1 MIVSI
6 NQPAYLPWLGYFH
19 RIASSD
25 LHIVLDHV
33 QYEKNGF
40 VNRNKVIGKDGIVW
54 LTVPLLTSG
63 KFGDLPIHS
72 LEFAP
77 NQNWQRKHWSTLQNL
92 YRRTR
97 FFDLYAT
104 AYEAIYAAEWHS
116 FASMVDAF
124 LKQHLNDLGINTP
137 LLRSSEMQ
145 VTGKKSDLV
154 LNLCQN
160 AGASVYL
167 SGALGRN
174 YLDEESFRAN
184 GIHVAYQD
192 YRHPVYP
199 QTQPAFT
206 AYMCILD
213 LLFNQGPAS
222 REVLLQNQS
231 RTL

>member
-19 RIASSD
+19 RIATSD

-33 QYEKNGF
+33 QYEKNSF
-40 VNRNKVIGKDGIVW
+40 VNRNKVCGKDGPVW

-63 KFGDLPIHS
+63 KFGELPIHS

-77 NQNWQRKHWSTLQNL
+77 NQNWQKKHWSTLQNL
-92 YRRTR
+92 YRRTP
-97 FFDLYAT
+97 FFDHYAP
-104 AYEAIYAAEWHS
+104 AYEAIYAAEWDS
-116 FASMVDAF
+116 FAPMVDTF
-124 LKQHLNDLGINTP
+124 LRQHLNDLGINTP
-137 LLRSSEMQ
+137 LLKSSEMQ
-145 VTGKKSDLV
+145 VDGKKSDLV

-160 AGASVYL
+160 TGATVYL

-184 GIHVAYQD
+184 GIQVEYQD

-199 QTQPAFT
+199 QPHPDFT
-206 AYMCILD
+206 PYMCILD

-222 REVLLQNQS
+222 RDILLQNQS
-231 RTL
+231 PT